1 MARSLIRSS
10 ILEGSAALIRA
21 RGGRPADVARLAGVP
36 YRALTDPELLVPAA
50 AVYRFFELA
59 AEECSDRTWGLSLSV
74 NARLAAIIGPLWVL
88 LKNARTVGQ
97 MCEAFANNF
106 DVFSDSASVTAR
118 TQRDGSLLLNWSV
131 TVPDI
136 DSAVQMLEFAVS
148 VVAKEIRTRMGSSW
162 TPSQVLFGHARPTGT
177 LRVYRA
183 VFGCDPLFNQPFDGL
198 LIDSRTVATPL
209 RGRATSARALAR
221 RVVELEDSIP
231 DTAIAHRLE
240 AVIRGLMPYA
250 PCSLKDVS
258 EAMGMG
264 PRSLQ
269 IRLKRQGQSFVQIRD
284 TVRSDLASKYLRHSN
299 LTAQRVAEIL
309 GYGDSTSLS
318 RSFRRWR
325 GKSIRET
332 RKKT

>member
-21 RGGRPADVARLAGVP
+21 RGARPAAVAKLAGVP
-36 YRALTDPELLVPAA
+36 SRALTDPELLIPAA
-50 AVYRFFELA
+50 AVYRFFELSA
-59 AEECSDRTWGLSLSV
+59 KACSDRTWGLSLSV

-118 TQRDGSLLLNWSV
+118 PQTDGGLLLSWSV
-131 TVPDI
+131 GLPDI
-136 DSAVQMLEFAVS
+136 DSAVQVFEFAVS
-148 VVAKEIRTRMGSSW
+148 VVAKEIRTRMGAAW
-162 TPSQVLFGHARPTGT
+162 TPSQVLFSHARPAGT

-183 VFGCDPLFNQPFDGL
+183 VFGCDPLFNQAFDGL
-198 LIDSRTVATPL
+198 LIDGKTAEMPL
-209 RGRATSARALAR
+209 RGRETSARALAR

-231 DTAIAHRLE
+231 DTAVVHRLE
-240 AVIRGLMPYA
+240 AVIRGLIPYA

-269 IRLKRQGQSFVQIRD
+269 IRLKQQGSSFVKVRD
-284 TVRSDLASKYLRHSN
+284 AVRADLASKYLRHSD
-299 LTAQRVAEIL
+299 LTAHQIAEIL

-325 GKSIRET
+325 GTSMREV
-332 RKKT
+332 RKNK